1 MHRFGGAYS
10 APQRIEVE
18 QLLAQ
23 GQTANPASLKQ

>member
-1 MHRFGGAYS
+1 MHRFGGAYA

-23 GQTANPASLKQ
+23 GQTTDPASLTQ